1 MREGGTSQR
10 VGEPLQ
16 QTKLQTV
23 WAIPHSGCQSL
34 PLVSMFLCSLPR
46 VAGSSSRSFLRRPL
60 PLPHRAAMAV
70 SVQLQP
76 SPDSLFDQP
85 LRVRVSG
92 LAPLQQVTM
101 KAWLRDEKE
110 QLFRSSALYL
120 ADARGHLD
128 LAHSPAL
135 GGHYTGTQPMGLVWS
150 LSPHTPF
157 TRLVKR
163 DVASSPLSLHIEV
176 FDGHWSLE
184 QLPHQPLATST
195 NQRWF
200 MKKGVSRIPVRDGR
214 VRGTLFIPPGN
225 GPFPGVITVNEIQGG
240 LPESR
245 ASLLANH
252 GFTTLALAYW
262 RYEDLPEDVI
272 NFDLG
277 YFKEAVNFLKQH
289 PKVKGPGIGAMGIS
303 KGADLVLS
311 MASFLPDV
319 LAAVVINGCTTSAI
333 FGLCFNNKLVSAGL
347 GYTISRV
354 QIADSGVAD
363 IFELVNEVNK
373 DCMMPIE
380 NAEGTILFVVGED
393 DKNWNSRFFAAEAIK
408 RLKEHGKDNFEILSY
423 PGAGHFLDP
432 PFFPFCYAS
441 YHMVVGM
448 PARWGGNAKDHS
460 SAQEDLWPK
469 VQEFLQKVLNQ

>member
-1 MREGGTSQR
+1 MSDALLS
-10 VGEPLQ
+10 VVL
-16 QTKLQTV
+16 
-23 WAIPHSGCQSL
+23 S
-34 PLVSMFLCSLPR
+34 R

-184 QLPHQPLATST
+184 QLPRQPLATST

-214 VRGTLFIPPGN
+214 VRGTLFIPPGD
-225 GPFPGVITVNEIQGG
+225 GPFPGIIDLYGSVGG
-240 LPESR
+240 LVEHR

-252 GFTTLALAYW
+252 GFLVLA
-262 RYEDLPEDVI
+262 
-272 NFDLG
+272 LG
-277 YFKEAVNFLKQH
+277 YFGFDDLPKDFINLDLEYFEEAVNFLRQQ
-289 PKVKGPGIGAMGIS
+289 PKVISPGVGALGIS
-303 KGADLVLS
+303 KGGDLALS
-311 MASFLPDV
+311 MATFVPHV
-319 LAAVVINGCTTSAI
+319 TAVVSIGGCNANTLGNLHYKDIT
-333 FGLCFNNKLVSAGL
+333 LPGL
-347 GYTISRV
+347 GIS
-354 QIADSGVAD
+354 IEKIKFLESELID
-363 IFELVNEVNK
+363 ISEVINNPVDEANK
-373 DCMMPIE
+373 DCIIPIE
-380 NAEGTILFVVGED
+380 KAEGYFLIVVGED
-393 DKNWNSRFFAAEAIK
+393 DKNWRTPLYAQQAVE
-408 RLKEHGKDNFEILSY
+408 RLEENGRENYELISY
-423 PGAGHFLDP
+423 PEAGHLLEP
-432 PFFPFCYAS
+432 SYFPFCSAS
-441 YHMVVGM
+441 FHRLVGQ
-448 PARWGGNAKDHS
+448 PVAWGGKMKPHAL
-460 SAQEDLWPK
+460 AQIDLWPK
-469 VQEFLQKVLNQ
+469 IQTFLRKHLENHSKL